1 MWIAILYTCTPV
13 YIILYIIY
21 TSILKENGVYIF
33 KWLEELCSTTQLWMA
48 LELPY
53 AEDLKVFQS
62 ETITSK
68 TVLTCET
75 YIVIKSFQWELT
87 LFDLQVI
94 GCVIHFLH
102 CQKLKKEVRSPFLYK
117 FPAIYFSP
125 QQHFSTLIQV
135 QR

>member
-1 MWIAILYTCTPV
+1 MLYCTPV
-13 YIILYIIY
+13 YIILYINC
-21 TSILKENGVYIF
+21 TSILKENDVYIF

-48 LELPY
+48 LELAY

-62 ETITSK
+62 ETIISK
-68 TVLTCET
+68 TVLICET

-87 LFDLQVI
+87 LFDLQVIGCVI